1 MLRRSILVSLVLL
14 FFTLLAAPSATVSAQ
29 TGANRAACGETVGG
43 FLEFP
48 TWYKYLNPRV
58 APPPEGGG
66 PAECRIDFTF
76 PDDITKVLLAGFEII
91 LRIGSVVAIGFVI
104 FGGFQ
109 YIISQGEPER
119 IKNSRTTIINAIVG
133 LVVTIFA
140 SAIVSLIG
148 NAIT

>member
-1 MLRRSILVSLVLL
+1 M
-14 FFTLLAAPSATVSAQ
+14 
-29 TGANRAACGETVGG
+29 
-43 FLEFP
+43 
-48 TWYKYLNPRV
+48 
-58 APPPEGGG
+58 
-66 PAECRIDFTF
+66 
-76 PDDITKVLLAGFEII
+76 AGFEII